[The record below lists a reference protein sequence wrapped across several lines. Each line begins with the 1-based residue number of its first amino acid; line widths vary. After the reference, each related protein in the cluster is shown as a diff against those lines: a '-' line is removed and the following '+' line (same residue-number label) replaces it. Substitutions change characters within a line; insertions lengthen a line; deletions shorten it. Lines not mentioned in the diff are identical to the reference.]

1 MGHLFYSFGL
11 LATNKITEVS
21 GGDLT
26 GKYLGETKEKVQKL
40 LEASV
45 GGILFIDEAYSLA
58 GNKNIYSMEAVDKLV
73 YLLENYRGKIV
84 VIFAGYED
92 KLEEFF
98 RHSNSGLRSR
108 FPSRGYVKFD
118 DWPSESLADLTIQK
132 LEANKPPYE
141 FSNKEGVRRVLTQG
155 FDTMRD
161 ELEDFGNARLVINS
175 LLPQIETE
183 VALCSSDIVVD
194 EAVCQNAISEILR
207 VNQVTKATLSTT
219 VRTGRGSAPAAVGG
233 EVSGDGNS
241 NDVEGG
247 GDGNVNEDEPLL
259 MEESAPLSNQN
270 YEVNHNH
277 QNRESVATNTSVE
290 TEVKKDE
297 MNDEAFDG
305 HLKKRLNGLEEAK
318 KFGKMDP
325 GSKVTKEERDTKIQE
340 EFDQIGMFF
349 EIKKILTL
357 SESIKLEA
365 AKKAELERQ
374 LAELKAI
381 MKLRMERLEKV
392 RRCGL
397 CSAGFVWIDFGDHFR
412 CAGGSHACTISQID
426 AM

>member
-45 GGILFIDEAYSLA
+45 GGILFIDEAYML
-58 GNKNIYSMEAVDKLV
+58 GGKNNSYSMEAVDKLV
-73 YLLENYRGKIV
+73 YLLENYSGKIV
-84 VIFAGYED
+84 VILAGYED
-92 KLEEFF
+92 KMEEFF

-118 DWPSESLADLTIQK
+118 DWTSESLADLTIQK

-141 FSNKEGVRRVLTQG
+141 FSSKEGVRLVLTQG

-161 ELEDFGNARLVINS
+161 ELEDFGNARLVIKS
-175 LLPQIETE
+175 LLPQIESE

-194 EAVCQNAISEILR
+194 EAACKKAISEILR
-207 VNQVTKATLSTT
+207 VNQVTKASLSTT

-233 EVSGDGNS
+233 EVSGDGDS
-241 NDVEGG
+241 SDDEGG
-247 GDGNVNEDEPLL
+247 VDGNEDEPLL
-259 MEESAPLSNQN
+259 IEESAPLSYQN
-270 YEVNHNH
+270 YKFNHNH
-277 QNRESVATNTSVE
+277 QYRESVATNTSVE
-290 TEVKKDE
+290 TEVKKDD
-297 MNDEAFDG
+297 MNDESFDEYY
-305 HLKKRLNGLEEAK
+305 KKRLDGLEEAQK
-318 KFGKMDP
+318 LGMDP
-325 GSKVTKEERDTKIQE
+325 GSDVTKEQRDTKIQVE
-340 EFDQIGMFF
+340 SDQIMKFF
-349 EIKKILTL
+349 HTKKMLAE
-357 SESIKLEA
+357 SASIKLEA

-381 MKLRMERLEKV
+381 MKLRMERFEKV

-397 CSAGFVWIDFGDHFR
+397 CEAGFVWIDFGDHFR
-412 CAGGSHACTISQID
+412 CAGGSHVCTISQID
-426 AM
+426 AMSF